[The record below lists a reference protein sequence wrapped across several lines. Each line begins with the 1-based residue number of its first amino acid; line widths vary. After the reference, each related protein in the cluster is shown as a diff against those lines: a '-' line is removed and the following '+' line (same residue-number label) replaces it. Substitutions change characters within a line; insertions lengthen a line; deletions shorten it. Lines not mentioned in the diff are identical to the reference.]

1 MPEVEGLEIREDR
14 EDRGCEPAGR
24 LADKLKRLPDQPG
37 VYLMKNAAGE
47 IIYVGKAA
55 SLRNRVRSYFQS
67 SRGHSP
73 KVQVLVDNIADFE
86 YIVVDSPVEALIL
99 ESNLIKEHSPWYNV
113 KLKDD
118 KHYPYLRIST
128 EELFPRLSIVRR
140 VKKDGA
146 RYFGPFTDSQA
157 VRETIALLRRFFTIR
172 TCKMEIDE
180 KSRVRPCLEYHI
192 KRCDAPCAGLI
203 DPVHYR
209 KMVEQVLLF
218 LEGRQDDLLPQ
229 IAREMEAAAEK
240 LEFER
245 AAVLRDKMRALEKV
259 IEKQKIVSPR
269 LEDQDA
275 LAYALDEGLDLACLQ
290 VFFVRRG
297 KLVGRE
303 HFLMENVG
311 GVSRLEIMTAFVK
324 QYYSDA
330 TYIPKEILL
339 AEPVEEPEHLE
350 EWLSRLKGG
359 RVHLRVPRRGER
371 VRLLEMVAKNAEM
384 TLAETAARRDLERKR
399 TEGALAELQRWLNL
413 PAPPL
418 RIEAFDISNTQGTE
432 SVASMVVFENGRP
445 KSSDYRRFRIKT
457 VEGPN
462 DFASMNEV
470 IRRRFLRGLK
480 EREDAA
486 AFQAE
491 DETAVGKFSRFPDL
505 VLIDGGKGQ
514 LNAALAAMKEL
525 GVGDIPAAGLAK
537 EFEQLFIEGRNEPIE
552 LPRGSA
558 ALFLLQRVRDEA
570 HRFAI
575 TFHREMRGK
584 RTVASFLDEVPGVGP
599 KRKKALLKHF
609 GSVRKIKEASLDE
622 LLSVPGMTRQAAE
635 AILDHVQQTR

>member
-1 MPEVEGLEIREDR
+1 MPEFV
-14 EDRGCEPAGR
+14 
-24 LADKLKRLPDQPG
+24 DKLKRLPDQPG
-37 VYLMKNAAGE
+37 VYLMKNGAGE
-47 IIYVGKAA
+47 IIYVGKAT

-73 KVQVLVDNIADFE
+73 KVQALVESIADFE

-118 KHYPYLRIST
+118 KHYPYLRISI
-128 EELFPRLSIVRR
+128 EELFPRLSVVRR
-140 VKKDGA
+140 MKKDGA

-157 VRETIALLRRFFTIR
+157 VRETIGLLKRFFTVR
-172 TCKMEIDE
+172 TCKMAIDDRT
-180 KSRVRPCLEYHI
+180 RVRPCLEYHI
-192 KRCDAPCAGLI
+192 KRCDAPCAGLTT
-203 DPVHYR
+203 PEQYR
-209 KMVEQVLLF
+209 QVVEQVILF
-218 LEGRQDDLLPQ
+218 LEGRQTDILPRV
-229 IAREMEAAAEK
+229 AKAMETAAER

-259 IEKQKIVSPR
+259 IEKQKIVSPG

-275 LAYALDEGLDLACLQ
+275 VAYAVDEGLNLACLQ
-290 VFFVRRG
+290 VFFVRGG

-303 HFLMENVG
+303 HFLMEDVVG
-311 GVSRLEIMTAFVK
+311 AGPVEIMTAFVK

-330 TYIPKEILL
+330 TNIPREILL
-339 AEPVEEPEHLE
+339 AGPVEEPEHLE
-350 EWLSRLKGG
+350 EWLSRLKDA
-359 RVHLRVPRRGER
+359 RVRLRVPQRGDK
-371 VRLLEMVAKNAEM
+371 VKLLEMVTKNAEM
-384 TLAETAARRDLERKR
+384 TLAETAARRDLERRR
-399 TEGALAELQRWLNL
+399 TEGALSELQKWLGL
-413 PAPPL
+413 PTPPL

-445 KSSDYRRFRIKT
+445 KNADYRRFRIKT

-470 IRRRFLRGLK
+470 VRRRFQRGLK
-480 EREDAA
+480 ER
-486 AFQAE
+486 AE
-491 DETAVGKFSRFPDL
+491 EAIEGRFAHFPDL

-525 GVGDIPAAGLAK
+525 GVGDIPSAGLAK
-537 EFEQLFIEGRNEPIE
+537 EFELLFVEGRDEPIE

-558 ALFLLQRVRDEA
+558 ALFLVQRVRDEA

-575 TFHREMRGK
+575 TFHRDLRGK
-584 RTVASFLDEVPGVGP
+584 RNVASFLDQVPRIGP

-622 LLSVPGMTRQAAE
+622 LLAVPGVTRQAAE
-635 AILDHVQQTR
+635 AILDHFHTDS